1 MRPRPR
7 LTPSQWADSFRRL
20 SSEASA
26 EPGRWDTGRAEYQRG
41 MMDAVADPNV
51 EQVIIMSSAQI
62 GKSEALCNVL
72 GYYIDYDPC
81 PMLIAQ
87 STKEMAEAFS
97 KDRVATMI
105 RDTPVLAARVSDS
118 KSRDSGN
125 TILHK
130 TFPGGHATII
140 GAESPSGLRSRP
152 IRVLLMD
159 EVDSYPASAGSEG
172 DPVSLAIKRT
182 TTFWNRKIILTSTP
196 TVKGFSRIEAAFLET
211 DQRRYFIPCP
221 HCEEPHTLQWGNVIW
236 SKDSPAQGDPS
247 RAVFICP
254 HCSKHYSTGQKNA
267 AVRKGHWVAG
277 APFKG
282 KAGFHLNEL
291 YSPWRRL
298 AETVRD
304 FLESKSNPER
314 LKTFVNTALGET
326 WEDAG
331 EVVHDHELQER
342 CETYAAPVPA
352 RALYLTA
359 GTDTQPDRLEVEVV
373 AWGKGEESWSIDYH
387 VIYGDPDIKEGT
399 PGSPWDA
406 HTDYVRRVWQHE
418 SGAEVSVSH
427 TLIDSGGH
435 NTTAVYEYCKRH
447 KGDRIYPIKGKG
459 GDLPIVGGRQRT
471 KTGKS
476 VRPVDLFIIGVDN
489 GKHAVMNRLRIKDP
503 GPGYCHF
510 PQGRDP
516 EWFRQLT
523 SEKLVTSYKK
533 GRPTRK
539 WELQSGRRNEALDC
553 RVYAYAAFL
562 VGAPQLD
569 KVAFRLKA
577 DAARRGPLV
586 VTKPS
591 TTPTPAPEEETNA
604 QDPEPSE
611 PIVRARPARPK
622 RRGGYV
628 SAWR

>member
-1 MRPRPR
+1 M
-7 LTPSQWADSFRRL
+7 SQWADRFRQL

-26 EPGRWDTGRAEYQRG
+26 EPGGWDTSRAEYQRG
-41 MMDAVADPNV
+41 IMDACASGLSSVV
-51 EQVIIMSSAQI
+51 IMSSAQI
-62 GKSEALCNVL
+62 GKTEILNNIL
-72 GYYIDYDPC
+72 GYYIDYQPC
-81 PMLIAQ
+81 SILVVQPNLQAAQ
-87 STKEMAEAFS
+87 MWSKERLAP
-97 KDRVATMI
+97 MI
-105 RDTPVLAARVSDS
+105 RDTPALRQKVSDV
-118 KSRDSGN
+118 KARDSSN
-125 TILHK
+125 TILQK
-130 TFPGGHATII
+130 QFPGGYVAAT
-140 GAESPSGLRSRP
+140 GAESPAGLCSRP
-152 IRVLLMD
+152 VRVLLMD
-159 EVDSYPASAGSEG
+159 EVDRYPDSAGTEG
-172 DPVSLAIKRT
+172 DPVDLATART
-182 TTFWNRKIILTSTP
+182 KNFWNRLIIATSTP
-196 TVKGFSRIEAAFLET
+196 TVKGFSRIEKAFLES
-211 DQRRYFIPCP
+211 DQSYYFIPCP
-221 HCEEPHTLQWGNVIW
+221 RCGEAHVLKWGNIVW
-236 SKDSPAQGDPS
+236 GERTPAKGDP
-247 RAVFICP
+247 RKAVFQCP
-254 HCSKHYSTGQKNA
+254 HCSGFFSNGEKNA
-267 AVRKGHWVAG
+267 AVRIAPNVGAG
-277 APFKG
+277 WRATAPFTG
-282 KAGFHLNEL
+282 KPGFHIWEA
-291 YSPWRRL
+291 YSPWRELWQIVESFL
-298 AETVRD
+298 AAKGD
-304 FLESKSNPER
+304 PQR
-314 LKTFVNTALGET
+314 LKTWVNTTLGET

-359 GTDTQPDRLEVEVV
+359 GVDTQPDRLEVEVV
-373 AWGKGEESWSIDYH
+373 AWGKGEESWSIDHH

-399 PGSPWDA
+399 PGSPWDTL
-406 HTDYVRRVWQHE
+406 TDYVRRVWQHE

-427 TLIDSGGH
+427 TMIDSGGH

-476 VRPVDLFIIGVDN
+476 VRPVDLFIVGVDN

-533 GRPTRK
+533 GRPSRK

-591 TTPTPAPEEETNA
+591 SAPTPAPEEDTNA

-611 PIVRARPARPK
+611 PIVRPRPARPK